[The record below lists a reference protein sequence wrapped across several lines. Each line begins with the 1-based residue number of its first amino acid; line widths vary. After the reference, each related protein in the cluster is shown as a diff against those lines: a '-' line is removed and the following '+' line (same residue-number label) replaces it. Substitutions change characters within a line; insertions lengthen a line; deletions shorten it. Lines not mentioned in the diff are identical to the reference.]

1 MPIRQAL
8 VTIGRAITGRGCD
21 PQAAALFRIVA
32 AEAQRFP
39 ELAEKMRSSSKARVI
54 NAVASYLRNQ
64 VARGRLSLSDPDRAA
79 ALFTQMVSAEL
90 HECLLFRSLEEI
102 AKLDFAAHVNHV
114 VDIFLNGAAPREAQA
129 P

>member
-1 MPIRQAL
+1 
-8 VTIGRAITGRGCD
+8 
-21 PQAAALFRIVA
+21 
-32 AEAQRFP
+32 
-39 ELAEKMRSSSKARVI
+39 VI